1 MQTLR
6 RITQP
11 VNVFVV
17 IALTALILPLPAQA
31 ALVSTERLVQAQ
43 QAQSE
48 RERLATSLNREDV
61 KQQLLAYGVKP
72 VDVQARVDGL
82 TDQEVQTLAA
92 QMDTLPAGGT
102 DPLGLAVF
110 VFLVLLLT
118 DILGYTDIFPFV
130 VKQHRR

>member
-17 IALTALILPLPAQA
+17 FALMALTLPLPAQA
-31 ALVSTERLVQAQ
+31 ALISTERLV

-48 RERLATSLNREDV
+48 RERLAATLNREDV

-72 VDVQARVDGL
+72 ADVQARVDGL
-82 TDQEVQTLAA
+82 TDQEAQTLAA
-92 QMDTLPAGGT
+92 QMDTLPAGG
-102 DPLGLAVF
+102 DVLGLAVF

-130 VKQHRR
+130 VKQNRR

>member
-6 RITQP
+6 HIAKPINGFT
-11 VNVFVV
+11 VLALL
-17 IALTALILPLPAQA
+17 ALTLPLPAQA
-31 ALVSTERLVQAQ
+31 ALISTERLVQAQ

-48 RERLATSLNREDV
+48 RERLAASLNRADV

-72 VDVQARVDGL
+72 ADVQARVEGL
-82 TDQEVQTLAA
+82 TDQEIQTLAA
-92 QMDTLPAGGT
+92 QMDTLPAGG
-102 DPLGLAVF
+102 DVLGLAVF

-130 VKQHRR
+130 VKQNRR

>member
-6 RITQP
+6 HIAKP
-11 VNVFVV
+11 INGFIVLALL
-17 IALTALILPLPAQA
+17 ALTLPLPAQA
-31 ALVSTERLVQAQ
+31 ALINTERLVHAQ

-48 RERLATSLNREDV
+48 RERLATTLNRADV

-72 VDVQARVDGL
+72 ADVQARVEGL

-92 QMDTLPAGGT
+92 QMDTLPAGG
-102 DPLGLAVF
+102 DVLGLAVF

-130 VKQHRR
+130 VKQNRR

>member
-92 QMDTLPAGGT
+92 QMDTLPAGG
-102 DPLGLAVF
+102 DVLGLAVF

-118 DILGYTDIFPFV
+118 DILGFTDIFPFV